1 MPKLILCTFMLELG
15 LDLHSP
21 LAGPLFTI
29 DDDDFDH
36 TRSFQHAGAETEFPF
51 LTYVRTTLTMVG
63 RLLDAAQGLVRS
75 RALCNPNE
83 VIEEEATLPERIA
96 HSGARCVCCRA
107 MYGAS
112 SQG

>member
-36 TRSFQHAGAETEFPF
+36 TRSFQHA
-51 LTYVRTTLTMVG
+51 
-63 RLLDAAQGLVRS
+63 
-75 RALCNPNE
+75 RALQTRWP
-83 VIEEEATLPERIA
+83 ADQDSDDL
-96 HSGARCVCCRA
+96 GRA
-107 MYGAS
+107 CFCHLRQCAS
-112 SQG
+112 DLSA

>member
-1 MPKLILCTFMLELG
+1 
-15 LDLHSP
+15 
-21 LAGPLFTI
+21 
-29 DDDDFDH
+29 
-36 TRSFQHAGAETEFPF
+36 
-51 LTYVRTTLTMVG
+51 MVG
-63 RLLDAAQGLVRS
+63 RLLDAAQGVVRS